1 MGTYFLAVR
10 SNSSS
15 SSSKTRTGILWGR
28 DVLLE
33 TWECL
38 HLKPSADIDQLWPS
52 HLLILADQ
60 TSEACFDA
68 WAGADMD
75 QLKQRV
81 ARLLGKNRWQILGHD
96 RSHQIDQKSTQWQN
110 LYFSCRNI
118 LCARGDLVFSDF
130 VFFLYFPSCV
140 FSGPFIGQV
149 AGASFPNN
157 NQPKCTSFTTAPR
170 LILHFN
176 VLNVM

>member
-1 MGTYFLAVR
+1 M
-10 SNSSS
+10 SSS
-15 SSSKTRTGILWGR
+15 SRSRSRTRTGILWGR

-33 TWECL
+33 TWDCL

-96 RSHQIDQKSTQWQN
+96 RSHQIDQKSTPWQN
-110 LYFSCRNI
+110 LYFSPPLQEHFVCQRRFGIFRFCI
-118 LCARGDLVFSDF
+118 LSLFSQLC
-130 VFFLYFPSCV
+130 FLRSIHWAGGWC
-140 FSGPFIGQV
+140 FIPPIII
-149 AGASFPNN
+149 SPN
-157 NQPKCTSFTTAPR
+157 APR
-170 LILHFN
+170 SPLHPASTYIL
-176 VLNVM
+176 MYWM